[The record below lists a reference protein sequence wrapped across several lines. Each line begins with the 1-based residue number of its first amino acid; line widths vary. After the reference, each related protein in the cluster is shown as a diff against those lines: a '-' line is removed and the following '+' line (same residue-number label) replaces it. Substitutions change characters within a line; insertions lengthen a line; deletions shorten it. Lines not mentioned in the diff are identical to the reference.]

1 MGSSPIGVANG
12 FHAPL
17 FGYKIKHGHA
27 LVTQLVEC
35 NTCNVEVAGSNPV
48 GGSGGIIDSGGLN
61 MTKAQMPID
70 GKKGKDWK
78 ITSLMGMRIHPVT
91 KEKKHHNGTDIWSPH
106 EPCWIEAPYDAT
118 VLDAKKS
125 TSPGGGFGNFVILLM
140 KIDGQF
146 YTTLFAHMGDGTLKV
161 KKGQK
166 ITAGTPLGKMASTG
180 MSTGKHL
187 HWELR
192 LGKQHIWDA
201 KGKFYIEPVA
211 FFEALMKKEAV
222 MATAMVEATDDDPVA
237 PAPTHGAKPA
247 PKPTVAPVVAPAAPA
262 KPPLKANLK
271 KGSKNGL
278 VTYLQNS
285 LKVVGD
291 TPGVFG
297 NMTHAAV
304 VALQKKHKLTADG
317 VVGPLTWGKIK

>member
-1 MGSSPIGVANG
+1 MA
-12 FHAPL
+12 
-17 FGYKIKHGHA
+17 
-27 LVTQLVEC
+27 
-35 NTCNVEVAGSNPV
+35 
-48 GGSGGIIDSGGLN
+48 
-61 MTKAQMPID
+61 KAQMPID
-70 GKKGKDWK
+70 GKKNKDWK

-91 KEKKHHNGTDIWSPH
+91 KEKKHHNGTDIWSSR
-106 EPCWIEAPYDAT
+106 EPCWIEAPYDGT
-118 VLDAKKS
+118 VLEAKKS
-125 TSPGGGFGNFVILLM
+125 TSPGGGFGNYVILLH

-146 YTTLFAHMGDGTLKV
+146 YTTLYAHMGDGSVKV

-211 FFEALMKKEAV
+211 FFEALIKKEAII
-222 MATAMVEATDDDPVA
+222 ATATVEATDDDPVA

-247 PKPTVAPVVAPAAPA
+247 TAAKPAPVAKPVAAPAAVPA
-262 KPPLKANLK
+262 KPALKGTLK

-278 VTYLQNS
+278 VAYLQKS

-291 TPGVFG
+291 TPGLFG
-297 NMTHAAV
+297 DKTHAAV
-304 VALQKKHKLTADG
+304 VAFQRKNGLTADG
-317 VVGPLTWGKIK
+317 VVGPLTWAKVK